1 VDYFPHGEGSFK
13 KRRRVLNGVN
23 GDMSK
28 LQYRAVFFDVSSA
41 SQCMEMPCDTHFLE
55 GKIMQKAV
63 LLMGFGLILNSSA
76 ALAAAP
82 VFQLHAQDAGGRLS
96 AVDAFSPRIERESI
110 FRSVQ
115 TPYAGRNGSSGSA
128 EIIPVS
134 LSRNA
139 GGEGDRPLQLRR
151 AVALS
156 TASARD
162 SLFYFAK
169 NFKPSPLQK
178 PERWTMLLAGL
189 CFLLYQVRRRPMRSS
204 IAFHVAG
211 NPLGRHGG

>member
-1 VDYFPHGEGSFK
+1 
-13 KRRRVLNGVN
+13 
-23 GDMSK
+23 MSK
-28 LQYRAVFFDVSSA
+28 LQYRAVFSDVSSA
-41 SQCMEMPCDTHFLE
+41 SQYMEMPCDAHFLE

-96 AVDAFSPRIERESI
+96 AVDTFSPRIERDSI
-110 FRSVQ
+110 FRA
-115 TPYAGRNGSSGSA
+115 PRSSGGA

-134 LSRNA
+134 LSRNT